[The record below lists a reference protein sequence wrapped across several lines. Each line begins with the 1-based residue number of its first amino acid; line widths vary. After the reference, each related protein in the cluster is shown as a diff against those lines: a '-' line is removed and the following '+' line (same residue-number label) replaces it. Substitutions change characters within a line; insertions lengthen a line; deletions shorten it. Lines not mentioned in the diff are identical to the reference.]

1 MSRTLALRSTL
12 RWCVLAALPVLG
24 CSGEEGTGGADPGLT
39 PDPRGQRSL
48 KDSPPA
54 EAYRA
59 MLRSFE
65 RAAVGQEVGAR
76 HFVAA
81 LQKDLATRGID
92 PTIVASIDAD
102 RIGDPMP
109 GGTLANRPPVRRGAS
124 STVRQPLGQLS
135 LALLAKSEFSK
146 YYDCPLLAP
155 EEDTAAACDKMV
167 NGVVAG
173 AKNELDA
180 QADTVAA
187 TIKEQFACLSAQAQ
201 EFVTAWAL
209 EGAEQGVDAA
219 ATYAIYELRAAA
231 QCDNKASALAVAY
244 QLGLEQG
251 WSLADA
257 KLATGMAAVG
267 ACSTDAPGIVAAMQ
281 TAARGTIET
290 FVEQNRTC
298 LDTDLSQA
306 NQRLV
311 EVETRRREG
320 ITAGI
325 DERIQILAVQIQ
337 EAIVTAWSPGGPCAP
352 PPVVVGGGGDGGGDP
367 LVVDLDGDG
376 LALQTVP
383 RAAFDLLGTG
393 EAQRVRWVGPR
404 DALLVIDRDGD
415 GRVGSVHELFGDVGR
430 CGAERCR
437 DGFAALAELDREEAG
452 GNGDGVLD
460 ARDRSF
466 GRLRLWL
473 DAQGDGVTQPGE
485 LHALAD
491 HGIAELPL
499 TGAFAAEG
507 LPQGFVTSR
516 AELTTSRGR
525 RPLVDAWLR
534 LDARAH

>member
-12 RWCVLAALPVLG
+12 RWCALAALPVLG
-24 CSGEEGTGGADPGLT
+24 CSGEEGTGVADPGLT
-39 PDPRGQRSL
+39 PDPHGQRSL

-59 MLRSFE
+59 MLRSYE
-65 RAAVGQEVGAR
+65 RAAVGQELGAR
-76 HFVAA
+76 YFVAA

-92 PTIVASIDAD
+92 PTIVAAIDAD
-102 RIGDPMP
+102 RFGDPMP

-124 STVRQPLGQLS
+124 STIRQPLGQLS
-135 LALLAKSEFSK
+135 LALLAESEFSK

-155 EEDTAAACDKMV
+155 EEQAGTACEKLVSGA
-167 NGVVAG
+167 VAD

-180 QADTVAA
+180 EGDAVAA
-187 TIKEQFACLSAQAQ
+187 TVKEDFECLSAQAQ
-201 EFVTAWAL
+201 NFVTAWQL
-209 EGAEQGVDAA
+209 EGAEQGVDVA

-231 QCDNKASALAVAY
+231 KCDDKTNALAVAY

-257 KLATGMAAVG
+257 QLATGMAAVG

-281 TAARGTIET
+281 TAARGRIDT
-290 FVEQNRTC
+290 FVEQHLTC
-298 LDTDLSQA
+298 QDADLSRA
-306 NQRLV
+306 NTRLV

-325 DERIQILAVQIQ
+325 DQRLQILAVQIQ

-367 LVVDLDGDG
+367 LIVDLDGDG
-376 LALQTVP
+376 LALATTP
-383 RAAFDLLGTG
+383 RATFDLLGTG

-404 DALLVIDRDGD
+404 DALLVIDRNGD
-415 GRVGSVHELFGDVGR
+415 GRIGSVHELFGDVGR

-437 DGFAALAELDREEAG
+437 DGFAALAELDREDAG

-466 GRLRLWL
+466 GRLSLWL

-491 HGIAELPL
+491 HGIAELPV

-516 AELTTSRGR
+516 AELSTSRGR